1 MLCHCRTI
9 SSQSL
14 FRDWLCFF
22 CQIAKTGEWKGRNFE
37 VWYHL
42 LPRSCFLFHMLLLLL
57 FMYMFG
63 CSDGLSVSFNICRH
77 SFEHSKNLSTMSLLS
92 TKNQKLWRA
101 QSFNS
106 SDQRCYWNAPNMPH
120 SKIFSNES
128 FTNKMIK
135 SSFISTTSVIKLL
148 DIILTL

>member
-77 SFEHSKNLSTMSLLS
+77 SFEHSKNLSTVSLLLS
-92 TKNQKLWRA
+92 RICAGYSVLISK
-101 QSFNS
+101 
-106 SDQRCYWNAPNMPH
+106 WNYNLTGLYLEN
-120 SKIFSNES
+120 IF
-128 FTNKMIK
+128 
-135 SSFISTTSVIKLL
+135 
-148 DIILTL
+148 IILYNILNYSIRNILHS